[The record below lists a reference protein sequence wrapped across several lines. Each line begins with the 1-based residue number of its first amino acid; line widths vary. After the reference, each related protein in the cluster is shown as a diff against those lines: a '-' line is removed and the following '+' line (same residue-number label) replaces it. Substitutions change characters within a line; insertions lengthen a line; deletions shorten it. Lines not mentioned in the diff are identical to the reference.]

1 MALITFDDKVTNIPL
16 PMSYDFQTDTASGEK
31 TLYHYYTVSGD
42 GFVIVSASVITDST
56 SSYGSSYG
64 YINQKGVN
72 DSAYTTIVYNYNRLP
87 SSLGQAQ
94 GVSMTAGIQVSDGDT
109 LQMRITQ
116 TKGGSKTFMYSC
128 LCYGCTVTYS

>member
-64 YINQKGVN
+64 YINQKGV
-72 DSAYTTIVYNYNRLP
+72 IYNYNRLP